1 MDKTRALGQR
11 CAALA
16 FESYSQGLRRQGL
29 RATIAALALYPT
41 QPSRGGLV
49 STSVRS
55 IIGRRAAERLPR
67 LRSVARPGR
76 KPAVDA
82 EAELRRRLA
91 DCPGDAD
98 RHLALGVH
106 YLDRGLQIRGYACL
120 RGAKTLARL
129 GGGAEREIAG
139 ALRAAEEALGLTTA
153 GLLPS
158 IELEAQEDPYGR
170 LRFLA
175 GHVMSFFESGPLRV
189 LDVGGGEGFL
199 AALLPRTDYL
209 LVEPPVN
216 GLSAEH
222 LPSNSLAFD
231 VVVCSHMLEHIE
243 PGRREGVVA
252 QMLGAARCAVLILGP
267 FAPAGARLQTDEAV
281 LAATG
286 TSWAREHVEYGLPSL
301 EAMRGLLEK
310 RRLRFDVL
318 PHADARVMYWQFL
331 ATHFADLA
339 GEAEALRGATA
350 FFRQQFDYRPAE
362 PQHPHDFLV
371 RILLSRAGR

>member
-1 MDKTRALGQR
+1 
-11 CAALA
+11 
-16 FESYSQGLRRQGL
+16 
-29 RATIAALALYPT
+29 
-41 QPSRGGLV
+41 
-49 STSVRS
+49 
-55 IIGRRAAERLPR
+55 
-67 LRSVARPGR
+67 
-76 KPAVDA
+76 
-82 EAELRRRLA
+82 
-91 DCPGDAD
+91 
-98 RHLALGVH
+98 
-106 YLDRGLQIRGYACL
+106 
-120 RGAKTLARL
+120 
-129 GGGAEREIAG
+129 
-139 ALRAAEEALGLTTA
+139 
-153 GLLPS
+153 
-158 IELEAQEDPYGR
+158 
-170 LRFLA
+170 
-175 GHVMSFFESGPLRV
+175 
-189 LDVGGGEGFL
+189 
-199 AALLPRTDYL
+199 
-209 LVEPPVN
+209 
-216 GLSAEH
+216 
-222 LPSNSLAFD
+222 